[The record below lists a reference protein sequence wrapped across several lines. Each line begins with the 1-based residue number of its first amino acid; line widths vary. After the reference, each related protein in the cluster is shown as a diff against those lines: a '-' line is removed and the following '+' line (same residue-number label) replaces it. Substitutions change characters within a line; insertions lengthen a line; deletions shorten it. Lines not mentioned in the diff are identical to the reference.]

1 MNKNTIRGMIGLAAV
16 DELQASYVDGYS
28 EVVSL
33 LCRKASAI
41 LAEPIR
47 LCKLKKN

>member
-1 MNKNTIRGMIGLAAV
+1 MNKNTIRGTIGLTVV

-28 EVVSL
+28 EVVAK

-41 LAEPIR
+41 LAERNR